1 MRDVYSNPYA
11 IGSFVVNEEILR
23 VVMVVLAAV
32 MTVALVT
39 RLVLFTLRSVGLY
52 KIARRRGLRSAW
64 LAWVPVACDWV
75 MGSVADQ
82 YQYVVK
88 GRIKNRRLPL
98 MLLKLSMTVLRIIT
112 VSIGFTWLQ
121 IGIQT
126 LMGQIPVGAVTP
138 LIGAYVMPVL
148 AWACGVAYLVIRCFA
163 VYDLYRSCTE
173 KYNVLYL
180 VLGLVFKFLEPV
192 FFLLCRNKEE
202 GMPPRRQQTVTPE
215 PEPENEE
222 M

>member
-88 GRIKNRRLPL
+88 GRVKNRRLPL
-98 MLLKLSMTVLRIIT
+98 VLLKLSTTILRIIT

-138 LIGAYVMPVL
+138 LIGADVMPVL